1 MPLPRGWSGWF
12 LPAAV
17 DPPGQSV
24 SPAGPGA
31 RMQKRMGEAVA
42 RVARKVND
50 TVENK
55 TDSLDLANCKL
66 MTFPVGIY
74 KAMRSVTEGIHHIS
88 LANNE
93 LKSLTSRFVTTF
105 NQLRGFGV
113 FLSPWL
119 PSLPW
124 RPSTWKRMRSQ
135 KMLRQQGGC
144 WRPLA
149 RLGRLLLG
157 TAVADF
163 LLLSIREPL
172 LIWDNGMENASLLT
186 ATEEPA
192 SGFPSAGLEKAGRSR
207 WPPKAAEVPAEKLAT
222 MASLR
227 SLNLRAN
234 PVGPEVRLLV
244 RPLVPFDLLLSP
256 EEPIPKA

>member
-1 MPLPRGWSGWF
+1 
-12 LPAAV
+12 
-17 DPPGQSV
+17 
-24 SPAGPGA
+24 
-31 RMQKRMGEAVA
+31 MQKRMGEAVA

-93 LKSLTSRFVTTF
+93 LKSLTSRFITTF
-105 NQLRGFGV
+105 SQLR
-113 FLSPWL
+113 
-119 PSLPW
+119 
-124 RPSTWKRMRSQ
+124 
-135 KMLRQQGGC
+135 
-144 WRPLA
+144 
-149 RLGRLLLG
+149 
-157 TAVADF
+157 
-163 LLLSIREPL
+163 
-172 LIWDNGMENASLLT
+172 
-186 ATEEPA
+186 
-192 SGFPSAGLEKAGRSR
+192 
-207 WPPKAAEVPAEKLAT
+207 EVPVEKLAS

-227 SLNLRAN
+227 SLNLREN

-256 EEPIPKA
+256 EEPVPKA

>member
-1 MPLPRGWSGWF
+1 
-12 LPAAV
+12 
-17 DPPGQSV
+17 
-24 SPAGPGA
+24 
-31 RMQKRMGEAVA
+31 MQKRMGEAVA

-93 LKSLTSRFVTTF
+93 LKSLTGRFVTTF
-105 NQLRGFGV
+105 NQLRELNLAGNYLHRLPEEV
-113 FLSPWL
+113 TSLLHLRVINLSRNRFRRFPE
-119 PSLPW
+119 
-124 RPSTWKRMRSQ
+124 
-135 KMLRQQGGC
+135 
-144 WRPLA
+144 PLA
-149 RLGRLLLG
+149 
-157 TAVADF
+157 AVTTLETID
-163 LLLSIREPL
+163 LE
-172 LIWDNGMENASLLT
+172 ENEIVA
-186 ATEEPA
+186 AKEPA
-192 SGFPSAGLEKAGRSR
+192 SRFSAAGLEEDGRR
-207 WPPKAAEVPAEKLAT
+207 WWPPRDEEVPTEKLAT

-256 EEPIPKA
+256 EEPVPKA

>member
-1 MPLPRGWSGWF
+1 
-12 LPAAV
+12 
-17 DPPGQSV
+17 
-24 SPAGPGA
+24 
-31 RMQKRMGEAVA
+31 MQKKMGEAVA

-66 MTFPVGIY
+66 MTFPIGIY

-105 NQLRGFGV
+105 SQLR
-113 FLSPWL
+113 
-119 PSLPW
+119 
-124 RPSTWKRMRSQ
+124 
-135 KMLRQQGGC
+135 
-144 WRPLA
+144 
-149 RLGRLLLG
+149 
-157 TAVADF
+157 
-163 LLLSIREPL
+163 
-172 LIWDNGMENASLLT
+172 
-186 ATEEPA
+186 
-192 SGFPSAGLEKAGRSR
+192 
-207 WPPKAAEVPAEKLAT
+207 EVPVEKLAS

-256 EEPIPKA
+256 EEPVPKA

>member
-1 MPLPRGWSGWF
+1 
-12 LPAAV
+12 
-17 DPPGQSV
+17 
-24 SPAGPGA
+24 
-31 RMQKRMGEAVA
+31 MQKRMGEAVA

-105 NQLRGFGV
+105 SQLR
-113 FLSPWL
+113 
-119 PSLPW
+119 
-124 RPSTWKRMRSQ
+124 
-135 KMLRQQGGC
+135 
-144 WRPLA
+144 
-149 RLGRLLLG
+149 
-157 TAVADF
+157 
-163 LLLSIREPL
+163 
-172 LIWDNGMENASLLT
+172 
-186 ATEEPA
+186 
-192 SGFPSAGLEKAGRSR
+192 
-207 WPPKAAEVPAEKLAT
+207 EVPAEKLAS

-256 EEPIPKA
+256 EKPIPKA

>member
-1 MPLPRGWSGWF
+1 
-12 LPAAV
+12 
-17 DPPGQSV
+17 
-24 SPAGPGA
+24 
-31 RMQKRMGEAVA
+31 MQKRMGEAVA

-74 KAMRSVTEGIHHIS
+74 KAMRSVTEGIHRIS

-93 LKSLTSRFVTTF
+93 LKSLTGRFVTTF
-105 NQLRGFGV
+105 SQLRELNLAGNYLHRLPEEV
-113 FLSPWL
+113 TSLLHLQAINLSRNRFRRFPE
-119 PSLPW
+119 
-124 RPSTWKRMRSQ
+124 
-135 KMLRQQGGC
+135 
-144 WRPLA
+144 PLA
-149 RLGRLLLG
+149 
-157 TAVADF
+157 AVAALETID
-163 LLLSIREPL
+163 LE
-172 LIWDNGMENASLLT
+172 ENEIA
-186 ATEEPA
+186 AAEEPA
-192 SGFPSAGLEKAGRSR
+192 SGFPSAGLEEAGRSW
-207 WPPKAAEVPAEKLAT
+207 WPPKDTEVPVEKLAT

-256 EEPIPKA
+256 EEPVPKA